1 MTAAG
6 AATGADVPVE
16 AAGPGLLPAPPS
28 GAARLQLLGPFRLI
42 DSTGAGVALA
52 SPRAQSLLALLALN
66 RSAPTTRRH
75 LSFLLWP
82 DSSESGAS
90 NNLRQLLHQVRRSWP
105 GAGEVLVARNGLLT
119 LAGDPHL
126 AVDLDAYEVAVGRA
140 LEADETA
147 HPGPARLALE
157 LAVDGYIGPLLPAM
171 YDEWILP
178 ERERLATRH
187 ERLLDRLIALL
198 EQSGD
203 YRAAIE
209 RGSERLLLDPLD
221 ERVVRVLM
229 RLHALNGDRAGALRT
244 YGACAAA
251 LEEAFGVEP
260 DETTRAE
267 HARVLALGETATGT
281 ATATATH
288 PATSAAPGRR
298 PPLGGASAAIGSLIG
313 RDDEWLRV
321 GAAWER
327 MAAGDAHVVVIGGVA
342 GIGKSRLA
350 AELQGWATGQGIGAA
365 STRAY
370 QAEGRLSFAPIADWL
385 RSPAVAPAL
394 ARLDLGT
401 LSEISRL
408 LPELLVQRPD
418 LPRPS
423 ARLESWQRGAFFGAL
438 ATAFQA
444 ADQPLLLVLDDLQ
457 WCDVDTLDWLQFLL
471 RSASASRILVVSTV
485 RSDEIDRGHPMVPFL
500 AALREHDRVTE
511 LDLVPLGPDATAALA
526 ASVARRTLPPS
537 QARRIFDETE
547 GNPLFIVE
555 TVRAELVDVDRAPAG
570 AQHVRSTTG
579 APLPPRIQ
587 ATIAARLARLNEPAR
602 DLASL
607 AATIG
612 RAFTL
617 DVVRAS
623 GVDDEDRLVGA
634 MDELVRHQLIREG
647 GGGAYDFSH
656 DKIREVAYAGTTE
669 ARRRLLHRRVA
680 DALETIHAGNLDA
693 VAARIAAHCA
703 AAGLG
708 DRAATLYQL
717 AAEVAQLVGANGE
730 AIELL
735 RRGLAILDG
744 LPRSRDR
751 DDRELGLQTA
761 LGSSLVATEGYGSDA
776 VATVYARCRE
786 LCQVVGRPPAP
797 PVLRALAIS
806 ALAKVR
812 IDECHAL
819 GDHLVSVAER
829 DDDPILRVEAHYVIA
844 MAQLLAGAV
853 VPARLELETAM
864 ASYDPARSSA
874 HIGLY
879 AQDPA
884 VVCGIRLSVA
894 LWILGEPEAAERR
907 RAEAVR
913 LAEELGHPFTLSYAL
928 VWDAVLQQFRGR
940 ADLARMQAE
949 AAIGLGHN
957 QRMPFF
963 LALATI
969 IRGWSIAELGDPD
982 GGIAEM
988 RRGMR
993 SFAATGALAFRTLQ
1007 LALLAEQLG
1016 RSGAVERG
1024 LTMVAEALAAAERTN
1039 ERWVEAHLHR
1049 LRGDMLRAE
1058 PAGSGPARA
1067 AYGRAIEVA
1076 RYQGARAFGSRAE
1089 AQLATLEAGDQ
1100 T

>member
-16 AAGPGLLPAPPS
+16 AAGAGVLPAPPS

-75 LSFLLWP
+75 VSFLLWP

-90 NNLRQLLHQVRRSWP
+90 NNLRQLLHQMRRSWP
-105 GAGEVLVARNGLLT
+105 GADDVLVARNGLLT
-119 LAGDPHL
+119 LAGDPNL
-126 AVDLDAYEVAVGRA
+126 AVDIDAYEVAVGRA
-140 LEADETA
+140 VEADETTD
-147 HPGPARLALE
+147 PGAARLALE
-157 LAVDGYIGPLLPAM
+157 LAIDRYVGPLLPAV

-187 ERLLDRLIALL
+187 ERLLDRLIAML

-229 RLHALNGDRAGALRT
+229 RLHALNGDRAGALRV
-244 YGACAAA
+244 YQACAAA

-260 DETTRAE
+260 DESTRAE
-267 HARVLALGETATGT
+267 HARVLALGETATAIAIAS
-281 ATATATH
+281 ATTTI
-288 PATSAAPGRR
+288 AAPGRR
-298 PPLGGASAAIGSLIG
+298 PPPGGASAAIGPLIG
-313 RDDEWLRV
+313 RDDEWLRI

-394 ARLDLGT
+394 ARLDVGG
-401 LSEISRL
+401 LSEVSRL

-438 ATAFQA
+438 ATALQA

-457 WCDVDTLDWLQFLL
+457 WCDVDTLDWLHFLL
-471 RSASASRILVVSTV
+471 RSASASRILVVGTV
-485 RSDEIDRGHPMVPFL
+485 RSDEIDREHPVAPFL
-500 AALREHDRVTE
+500 AALRDHGRVTE
-511 LDLVPLGPDATAALA
+511 LDLLPLGPEATAALA
-526 ASVARRTLPPS
+526 ASVARRTLPTT

-555 TVRAELVDVDRAPAG
+555 TVRAELVDDDRASAG
-570 AQHVRSTTG
+570 GRKVTTTTG
-579 APLPPRIQ
+579 SALPPRIQ

-617 DVVRAS
+617 EVVRAS

-647 GGGAYDFSH
+647 GNGAYDFSH

-680 DALETIHAGNLDA
+680 DALERIHAGNLDT

-708 DRAATLYQL
+708 ERAATVYQL
-717 AAEVAQLVGANGE
+717 AAEVSQLVGANGE

-786 LCQVVGRPPAP
+786 LCQVLGRPPAP

-829 DDDPILRVEAHYVIA
+829 DDDAILRVEAHYVIA

-853 VPARLELETAM
+853 VPARRELETAM
-864 ASYDPARSSA
+864 ALYDPSRSSA

-894 LWILGEPEAAERR
+894 LWTLGEPEEAERR

-913 LAEELGHPFTLSYAL
+913 RAEELEHPFTLSYAL
-928 VWDAVLQQFRGR
+928 VWDAVLHQFRGR
-940 ADLARMQAE
+940 ADLARTQAE

-982 GGIAEM
+982 AGIAEM
-988 RRGMR
+988 GRGMR
-993 SFAATGALAFRTLQ
+993 AFAATGARAFRTFQ

-1024 LTMVAEALAAAERTN
+1024 LTVVAEALAAAERTN

-1049 LRGDMLRAE
+1049 LRGDMLRTD
-1058 PAGSGPARA
+1058 PAGAGPARV

-1076 RYQGARAFGSRAE
+1076 RYQGARAFEARAE